1 MLMRQIFFI
10 QGIQRKFWKK
20 MEFIKNDVLL
30 WQFMLCKNINQ
41 YNNSLCKSSS
51 DYEGAEIWIGKLMR
65 GRNNTSAHSQ
75 LNIVLTSTLTLNALL
90 LCIVKQP
97 NLELES
103 AACVYFKVT
112 GTWWISAHPWG
123 PRLSM
128 HCETSRGEVCGESG
142 TNYQYQSPDRPLAGS
157 CFRRPH
163 TFARAKKRSWPNAN
177 NEVLHVSVFSL
188 VAFVRSRH
196 ATGEERACCVTR
208 PNSGS

>member
-1 MLMRQIFFI
+1 M
-10 QGIQRKFWKK
+10 K
-20 MEFIKNDVLL
+20 FIKNDVLL

-51 DYEGAEIWIGKLMR
+51 DYEGAEICIGKLMR

-112 GTWWISAHPWG
+112 GTW
-123 PRLSM
+123 
-128 HCETSRGEVCGESG
+128 
-142 TNYQYQSPDRPLAGS
+142 
-157 CFRRPH
+157 
-163 TFARAKKRSWPNAN
+163 
-177 NEVLHVSVFSL
+177 
-188 VAFVRSRH
+188 
-196 ATGEERACCVTR
+196 
-208 PNSGS
+208 

>member
-1 MLMRQIFFI
+1 MTFRAQIRHVYLIKFIQAVWLLTTDGKVWMKRIRLNTAEVPMLMRQIFFI

-30 WQFMLCKNINQ
+30 WQFMVCKNINRC
-41 YNNSLCKSSS
+41 NNSLCKSSA

-123 PRLSM
+123 TEIEYAL
-128 HCETSRGEVCGESG
+128 
-142 TNYQYQSPDRPLAGS
+142 
-157 CFRRPH
+157 
-163 TFARAKKRSWPNAN
+163 
-177 NEVLHVSVFSL
+177 
-188 VAFVRSRH
+188 
-196 ATGEERACCVTR
+196 
-208 PNSGS
+208 

>member
-1 MLMRQIFFI
+1 MLMRQIFVI

-20 MEFIKNDVLL
+20 MEFIKNDVLP

-51 DYEGAEIWIGKLMR
+51 DYEGAEICIGKLMR
-65 GRNNTSAHSQ
+65 GRNNTSAHSK

-103 AACVYFKVT
+103 AACVYFKFS
-112 GTWWISAHPWG
+112 GAWWVSAHPWG

-128 HCETSRGEVCGESG
+128 HCETSRGEVFGESG
-142 TNYQYQSPDRPLAGS
+142 TDYQYQSPDRPLARS
-157 CFRRPH
+157 CSWRPH
-163 TFARAKKRSWPNAN
+163 KFARAKKRS
-177 NEVLHVSVFSL
+177 
-188 VAFVRSRH
+188 
-196 ATGEERACCVTR
+196 
-208 PNSGS
+208 